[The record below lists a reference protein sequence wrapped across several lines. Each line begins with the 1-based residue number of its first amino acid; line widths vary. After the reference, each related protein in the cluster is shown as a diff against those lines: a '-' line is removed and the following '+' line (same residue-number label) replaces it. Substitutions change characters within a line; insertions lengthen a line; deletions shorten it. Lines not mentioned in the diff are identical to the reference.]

1 MKGMNNMKCLLSLL
15 MFLIFSANPS
25 MQAQTLDRSQL
36 LGKIMALRSELK
48 SYEDQLLSPSPAD
61 MEAHADF
68 LGQPQTGL
76 IRLLPREV
84 FDKPEKM
91 TIRGGGAYYSFTRL
105 THEYGYGSDIHLY
118 RDEFSVGFAGAN
130 YGMIAVLDDASIDSV
145 TVSHPVAQYLAAH
158 KPPVNLADA
167 RVEQRR
173 TGEGVIANGI
183 TYKRSGPAIVGK
195 TYLLRSIDYDR
206 SDVLVCLQAI
216 RKDEDG
222 SLILAWRLLKE
233 YEKPMLARVTEEK

>member
-1 MKGMNNMKCLLSLL
+1 
-15 MFLIFSANPS
+15 

-36 LGKIMALRSELK
+36 QGKIIALRSELK

-61 MEAHADF
+61 LEAHAEF

-105 THEYGYGSDIHLY
+105 KHEYGYGSDLELS
-118 RDEFSVGFAGAN
+118 RDEFSVGFAGAD
-130 YGMIAVLDDASIDSV
+130 YGMIAVLNDASIDSV
-145 TVSHPVAQYLAAH
+145 TLGHPAAQFLAAH
-158 KPPVNLADA
+158 KPPVNIADA
-167 RVEQRR
+167 RVEYRR
-173 TGEGVIANGI
+173 IGEGTIVNGVTYKSRAPVIA
-183 TYKRSGPAIVGK
+183 GK
-195 TYLLRSIDYDR
+195 TYLLRSINYDT
-206 SDVLVCLQAI
+206 SDVLVCFQAI

-222 SLILAWRLLKE
+222 SWILAWRLLKE

>member
-1 MKGMNNMKCLLSLL
+1 MKCLLSLL
-15 MFLIFSANPS
+15 MFLIFSANVS

-91 TIRGGGAYYSFTRL
+91 TLRGGGAYYSFTRL
-105 THEYGYGSDIHLY
+105 QHEYGYGSDLELS
-118 RDEFSVGFAGAN
+118 RDEFSVGFAGAD
-130 YGMIAVLDDASIDSV
+130 YGMIAVLNDASIDSV
-145 TVSHPVAQYLAAH
+145 TLVHPAAQFLAAH
-158 KPPVNLADA
+158 KPPVNIADA
-167 RVEQRR
+167 RLEYRR
-173 TGEGVIANGI
+173 IGEGTIVNGVTYRSRAPVIA
-183 TYKRSGPAIVGK
+183 GK
-195 TYLLRSIDYDR
+195 TYLLRSINYGT
-206 SDVLVCLQAI
+206 SDVLVCFQAI

-222 SLILAWRLLKE
+222 SWILAWRLLKE
-233 YEKPMLARVTEEK
+233 YEKPMLERVTEEK

>member
-1 MKGMNNMKCLLSLL
+1 MKGMDNMKCLLSLL
-15 MFLIFSANPS
+15 MFLIFSANAS

-36 LGKIMALRSELK
+36 QGKIIALRSELK

-61 MEAHADF
+61 LEAHAEF

-105 THEYGYGSDIHLY
+105 KHEYGYGSDLELS
-118 RDEFSVGFAGAN
+118 RDEFSVGFAGAD
-130 YGMIAVLDDASIDSV
+130 YGMIAVLNDASIDSV
-145 TVSHPVAQYLAAH
+145 TLGHPAAQFLAAH
-158 KPPVNLADA
+158 KPPVNIADA
-167 RVEQRR
+167 RVEYRR
-173 TGEGVIANGI
+173 IGEGTIVNGVTYKSRAPVIA
-183 TYKRSGPAIVGK
+183 GK
-195 TYLLRSIDYDR
+195 TYLLRSINYDT
-206 SDVLVCLQAI
+206 SDVLVCFQAI

-222 SLILAWRLLKE
+222 SWILAWRLLKE